1 MSAGLYV
8 SILERPEDIKK
19 MEIPGVMAQS
29 CRDWSEFTGRAVVD
43 QIDSGL

>member
-1 MSAGLYV
+1 
-8 SILERPEDIKK
+8 

-29 CRDWSEFTGRAVVD
+29 CRDWSDFTGGVVVD